1 MKCHQKYIITY
12 ECRTLSSK
20 YERLL
25 CQATEEI
32 QRLTEEKARLEAAH
46 TKLLGT
52 NVAMAEELRT
62 LYLHQ
67 REWRHTE
74 KVGGLSSG

>member
-1 MKCHQKYIITY
+1 MPSDTIITY
-12 ECRTLSSK
+12 DCRTLSSK

-25 CQATEEI
+25 SQATEEI
-32 QRLTEEKARLEAAH
+32 QRLAEEKARLEAAH
-46 TKLLGT
+46 TKLLGR

-74 KVGGLSSG
+74 KVGGLSNG